1 MDITSY
7 IEPELFIIVPVLYM
21 LGLLIKKSPIRDNLI
36 PFILGGAGMIL
47 VTAYRLQLSIPQNAS
62 EIFGMIFS
70 CITQGLLCASAS
82 VYANNIVKQIKKG
95 ESLEPD
101 KSAEH
106 SDS

>member
-7 IEPELFIIVPVLYM
+7 IESELFIIVPVLYV
-21 LGLLIKKSPIRDNLI
+21 LGILIKKSPISDTAI

-47 VTAYRLQLSIPQNAS
+47 VTVYRLYQAIPQTTS